1 MNPQRSQRSPTT
13 SQTTCYPRL
22 STRPSCRP
30 DKQRLVARCASSSH
44 RVSAASRKESGSQSN
59 EARSRSD
66 WRSGA
71 KGMDGSDAQGALIPG
86 MQPASEVRSGI
97 VPPFSFSMRLI
108 SSKVRPKIGRVAHVQ
123 SYRPRTYPGR
133 RCCLLLIKTVV
144 RSFDTV
150 CLPHTSLLRASRA
163 RRIRHSTCLRNS
175 EHRVCDN
182 ILFRRFLS
190 CTSICTFTFGSSVGA
205 HFHGTGTGSSHFLD
219 RFEPIFGFLLF
230 DTRLASFFLQSSCHC
245 FATLYTS

>member
-71 KGMDGSDAQGALIPG
+71 KGMDGSDAQGALTPG

-97 VPPFSFSMRLI
+97 FPPFSFSMRLI

-123 SYRPRTYPGR
+123 SYRPGR
-133 RCCLLLIKTVV
+133 IRAAGVAFYLSRPSSGVSTP
-144 RSFDTV
+144 V

-190 CTSICTFTFGSSVGA
+190 CTSICTFTFGCSVGA

>member
-1 MNPQRSQRSPTT
+1 VKCVLELFLHSLFPCDSFRARFG
-13 SQTTCYPRL
+13 PRL
-22 STRPSCRP
+22 DVWHMCSRTVPGRIRAAGVAFYLSRPS
-30 DKQRLVARCASSSH
+30 SG
-44 RVSAASRKESGSQSN
+44 VST
-59 EARSRSD
+59 
-66 WRSGA
+66 
-71 KGMDGSDAQGALIPG
+71 P
-86 MQPASEVRSGI
+86 
-97 VPPFSFSMRLI
+97 
-108 SSKVRPKIGRVAHVQ
+108 
-123 SYRPRTYPGR
+123 
-133 RCCLLLIKTVV
+133 
-144 RSFDTV
+144 V